1 MSTTSH
7 RVAPSRPSFPT
18 ALAAAT
24 LILAGLVALPLRAAP
39 PVCGDGLC
47 GGGETCDGTTFCKT
61 TSCPVGAEPVC
72 HADCGGYTC
81 VGGGTTGAG
90 TVELLFTDR
99 SDDVSETNISAT
111 EQRLLDLIDG
121 ETVSIQA
128 AIDGLSR
135 QNVIDRLIAAH
146 QRGVTVQVVADCEI
160 VVAEASP
167 GYQQLEAAGIPVVD
181 DNNSFDGPSVT
192 PGCTSTQT
200 SGFVHDKF
208 LVFEGQQTVWT
219 GSTNLTSYAF
229 NAAENAVAILAGN
242 PDLVAFY
249 QAELGEMF
257 GDGVSLR
264 AGGTGQFGRQKDLDP
279 GIGTFTLADGTVV
292 EVAFSPYNY
301 NTTSDTEV
309 LIDSTIDSA
318 SDELLWTT
326 YFLTYGPV
334 RDRIDANGAASKR
347 GSVDPRTTDDF
358 NDTATLIA
366 NGEQVLVTNFLG
378 AHHWKTVIADAD
390 AADGQALIASH
401 NFSSSSFNYNN
412 ENSVRILSPAAAQ
425 TARTEFDAVWN
436 DPQNAGL
443 VGCVHPGESYN
454 QNSKS
459 LHRCNDAFDNDFDGL
474 TDASDPDCAAFFSC
488 GASSCKPAGAA
499 CSGGA
504 ECCSGTCLHGR
515 TRTCS

>member
-1 MSTTSH
+1 MIP
-7 RVAPSRPSFPT
+7 RFQRFPFRPLVLLA
-18 ALAAAT
+18 ALALAT
-24 LILAGLVALPLRAAP
+24 VALPAAAAP
-39 PVCGDGLC
+39 PVCGDGIC
-47 GGGETCDGTTFCKT
+47 GGGETCDGTTFCKA
-61 TSCPVGAEPVC
+61 TSCPVGTDPVC
-72 HADCGGYTC
+72 DPSCGGYTC
-81 VGGGTTGAG
+81 SGGGTTGAG

-99 SDDVSETNISAT
+99 SDDVSESNISAT

-135 QNVIDRLIAAH
+135 QNVIDRLIAAE

-167 GYQQLEAAGIPVVD
+167 GYQQLESAGIPVVD

-208 LVFEGQQTVWT
+208 LIFGGQQTVWT

-242 PDLVAFY
+242 SDIVAFY

-264 AGGTGQFGRQKDLDP
+264 AGGTGRFGRQKTLSP

-318 SDELLWTT
+318 ADELLWTT
-326 YFLTYGPV
+326 YYLTYAPV
-334 RDRIDANGAASKR
+334 RDRIDANGATSKR
-347 GSVDPRTTDDF
+347 GAVDPRTTDDY

-390 AADGQALIASH
+390 AADGQVLIASH

-443 VGCVHPGESYN
+443 VGCIHPGESYN
-454 QNSKS
+454 ANSKS
-459 LHRCNDAFDNDFDGL
+459 LNRCNDSFDNDYDGL
-474 TDASDPDCAAFFSC
+474 TDAADPDCASFFSC
-488 GASSCKPAGAA
+488 GTSSCKPTGAT
-499 CSGGA
+499 CSGGSD
-504 ECCSGTCLHGR
+504 CCSGTCYHGQ
-515 TRTCS
+515 TRTCK